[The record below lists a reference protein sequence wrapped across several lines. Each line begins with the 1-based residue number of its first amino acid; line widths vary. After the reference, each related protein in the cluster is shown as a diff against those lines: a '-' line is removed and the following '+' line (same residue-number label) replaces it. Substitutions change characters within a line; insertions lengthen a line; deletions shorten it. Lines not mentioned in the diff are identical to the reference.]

1 VDSYVLDEFVPNL
14 SAPNPVLPS
23 GAKSVDFS
31 SDSLRSREREA
42 PRRKAVASPWEKV
55 ARNLQVARS
64 NNNKGGFLYLCGE
77 SQMRMPFNSMRFL
90 LLLLVSLVLG
100 NLAQGQ
106 GVIVPGPCQRCPVLP
121 RPIPLPRVLPIKSIR
136 IDTKILSQVAT
147 THVEQVFRN
156 DTDATLEGT
165 YLFPIPESA
174 SVAEFAIWD
183 GDRRLV
189 GEVRSREEARRI
201 YDEIVRRKRDPGL
214 LEYAGKDLF
223 QASIF
228 PIAPHSD
235 KKLELTYTQVVKA
248 EGGTVAYRYP
258 LGTGRQ
264 LAPIGSVAGR
274 VEVESKE
281 PLRNVYSPTH
291 VIDVKHNSERKSV
304 VSFES
309 DSGKEPQDF
318 QLFYTIS
325 KEDFGLTLLTNREAG
340 KDGYFLLMISPKDS
354 WTEQEYSAKD
364 VVFVVDT
371 SGSMT
376 EAGKIEKA
384 RSALLYGISILRPQD
399 HFNVISFAGEEHLM
413 EPGLVPA
420 DEKGRQRGEAFVK
433 SLKPGGGTNINQSL
447 LASLRQFE
455 EGSRPKILVFL
466 TDGLPTVDETNPT
479 RIVDNVRKASKS
491 GIRLFTFGVGYDVNT
506 SLLDKLAAENG
517 GVADYVEPKED
528 LEVKV
533 SNFFTKVNYPVL
545 TELQLDLAGVDTDL
559 IYPRSVPDVFRGSQ
573 VTLIGRYRNK
583 SDLESMRLRLSGKSG
598 GVSRSYAYEN
608 LRFPLRSDANEYL
621 PRLWATRRVGWL
633 MEQVRTNGEQKELRD
648 EIVDLGTRY
657 GIVTPYTSNL
667 ALEDEET
674 RRITS
679 LRLQPGVVDGNL
691 DRLRPMAAPKAA
703 DATASTGAVAVEQS
717 KRAREQQEIYRI
729 SEDKPSSLVRRVG
742 GKTFYLRDGV
752 WTDAELNADAKLP
765 ETVLSFGSDE
775 FFALLKQKPSLA
787 NFFSLG
793 ERVVVVFEGRVYRV
807 NTAAP

>member
-1 VDSYVLDEFVPNL
+1 
-14 SAPNPVLPS
+14 
-23 GAKSVDFS
+23 
-31 SDSLRSREREA
+31 
-42 PRRKAVASPWEKV
+42 
-55 ARNLQVARS
+55 
-64 NNNKGGFLYLCGE
+64 
-77 SQMRMPFNSMRFL
+77 
-90 LLLLVSLVLG
+90 
-100 NLAQGQ
+100 
-106 GVIVPGPCQRCPVLP
+106 
-121 RPIPLPRVLPIKSIR
+121 
-136 IDTKILSQVAT
+136 
-147 THVEQVFRN
+147 VEQVFRN

-165 YLFPIPESA
+165 YFFPIPDSA

-228 PIAPHSD
+228 PIPPHSD
-235 KKLELTYTQVVKA
+235 KKLELTYTQVVKG

-281 PLRNVYSPTH
+281 PVRNVYSPTH
-291 VIDVKHNSERKSV
+291 AIDVKHHSERKSV

-309 DSGKEPQDF
+309 ESGKEPQDF

-340 KDGYFLLMISPKDS
+340 KDGYFLLMISPKDN

-371 SGSMT
+371 SGSMA
-376 EAGKIEKA
+376 EAGKMEKA

-413 EPGLVPA
+413 EPGLVAA

-447 LASLRQFE
+447 LASFHQFADTT
-455 EGSRPKILVFL
+455 RPKMLVFL
-466 TDGLPTVDETNPT
+466 TDGLPTVDETNPQ
-479 RIVDNVRKASKS
+479 RIVDNVRKAARA

-506 SLLDKLAAENG
+506 ALLDKLAADNG

-545 TELQLDLAGVDTDL
+545 TDLQLDLAGIDTDL
-559 IYPRSVPDVFRGSQ
+559 VYPRSVPDVFRGSQ
-573 VTLIGRYRNK
+573 VTLIGRYRNR
-583 SDLESMRLRLSGKSG
+583 SDLEAVSLKLSGKSG
-598 GVSRSYAYEN
+598 GDSRSYTYEN
-608 LRFPLRSDANEYL
+608 LRFPLRSEANEYL

-657 GIVTPYTSNL
+657 GIVTPYTSYL
-667 ALEDEET
+667 ALEGEET
-674 RRITS
+674 RPITS
-679 LRLQPGVVDGNL
+679 LQPVQRGVAGGSFGG
-691 DRLRPMAAPKAA
+691 LRPMAAPKAA
-703 DATASTGAVAVEQS
+703 DANATTGAVAVQES
-717 KRAREQQEIYRI
+717 KRTREKMEIDRI
-729 SEDKPSSLVRRVG
+729 SDDKPSPLVRHVG

-752 WTDAELNADAKLP
+752 WTDSEFRDDSKLP

-775 FFALLKQKPSLA
+775 YFALLKQKPALA
-787 NFFSLG
+787 NFFALA